1 MTIKLDLKESAPVQE
16 ELRRQFKTSVD
27 SALLELADHLQRN
40 SPRGVSPAGDS
51 LAGGWD
57 VIPSRKARG
66 IIPEVMG
73 SVVNRAEAAE
83 FRIRGR
89 APGKFPPYG
98 EGSNLAKWAKAA
110 GIPPFL
116 IARKIAQQGTDRWR
130 KRDNILKQDPV
141 SLKFGAD
148 SPLHTVYEKRLQ
160 EEWKKIKI

>member
-16 ELRRQFKTSVD
+16 EFRRQFKTAVD

-40 SPRGVSPAGDS
+40 SPRGVSPASDS

-57 VIPSRKARG
+57 VIPARKARG
-66 IIPEVMG
+66 VIPEVLG

-89 APGKFPPYG
+89 APGKFPPYS

-110 GIPPFL
+110 GIPPIPDCPEDCPTGNRSL
-116 IARKIAQQGTDRWR
+116 ATAGQYIEAGSRVAQVWGG
-130 KRDNILKQDPV
+130 L
-141 SLKFGAD
+141 
-148 SPLHTVYEKRLQ
+148 SPAYRL
-160 EEWKKIKI
+160 